1 MTYICDNCEKYPCTD
16 DDYKMRFTC
25 PGFSEKPKPM
35 TNADFIRAMTDEQMA
50 KWLARSEYNHLDFFA
65 GELQKHAHI
74 TVEYPK
80 DEAKLTEEILEWLKA
95 EVSE

>member
-25 PGFSEKPKPM
+25 PGFSEKPKPT
-35 TNADFIRAMTDEQMA
+35 TNADKIRAMSDEE
-50 KWLARSEYNHLDFFA
+50 LAVFLSETTSNAIVVLGIGSNGKSKNAFDWY
-65 GELQKHAHI
+65 
-74 TVEYPK
+74 
-80 DEAKLTEEILEWLKA
+80 EWLKE